1 MSVPFKMRPDDLTL
15 DEFLRLRV
23 RQMVAEEIERSREDV
38 LS

>member
-1 MSVPFKMRPDDLTL
+1 MRPDDLTL

-23 RQMVAEEIERSREDV
+23 RKMVAEEIERSKEDA

>member
-1 MSVPFKMRPDDLTL
+1 MRPDDLTL

-23 RQMVAEEIERSREDV
+23 KQMVAEELERSKEDA